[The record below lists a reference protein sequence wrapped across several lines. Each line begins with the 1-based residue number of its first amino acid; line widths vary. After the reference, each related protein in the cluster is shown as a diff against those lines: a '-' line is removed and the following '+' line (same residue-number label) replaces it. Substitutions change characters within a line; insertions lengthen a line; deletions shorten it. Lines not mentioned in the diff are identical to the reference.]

1 MSIQPF
7 EFQGLGRV
15 IFGPGVLS
23 DVARH
28 ARQWGRRALVV
39 TGGKPARARRLLE
52 LLEEGRISTHCFPI
66 ASEPK
71 ISDVIDGAAQ
81 GREFRADMVIAFGGG
96 SVIDAAK
103 AIAGMLTNEGPLLD
117 YLEIV
122 GKGDP
127 LELPAAP
134 WIAIPTTAGTGAEVT
149 RNAVLSV
156 PERHLKVSLR
166 SNHLFA
172 PLVLVDPELCL
183 SLPPTLTAST
193 GMDALTQL
201 IEPYVSAKANP
212 MTDAYCVAGIPK
224 VAAALPLACT
234 APTDL
239 AARSALSLGAVWSGI
254 ALTNA
259 GLGAVHGFAS
269 PLGGLLGAPH
279 GALCGALLGPVM
291 RVNIRALRDLVPN
304 SPILRRYADVAAWL
318 TGRPDAKPEEGAD
331 AATFLA
337 ADLGVPRLRTYCLHP
352 AQFPELAQAALR
364 ASSMKANPV
373 LLTEEA
379 LCTCLQEAF

>member
-1 MSIQPF
+1 MSMQAF
-7 EFQGLGRV
+7 EFQGVGRV
-15 IFGPGVLS
+15 IFGPGVLA

-52 LLEEGRISTHCFPI
+52 LLEEGRVSTHCFPI
-66 ASEPK
+66 SSEPK
-71 ISDVIDGAAQ
+71 VSDIVDGATQ

-122 GKGDP
+122 GKGEP
-127 LELPAAP
+127 LELPASP

-156 PERHLKVSLR
+156 PERQLKVSLR

-172 PLVLVDPELCL
+172 SLVLVDPELCM
-183 SLPPTLTAST
+183 SLPPALTAST
-193 GMDALTQL
+193 GLDALTQL
-201 IEPYVSAKANP
+201 IEPYVSSRANP

-224 VAAALPLACT
+224 VAAALPVAC
-234 APTDL
+234 ASPQDL
-239 AARSALSLGAVWSGI
+239 AARSALSIGALWSGI

-259 GLGAVHGFAS
+259 GLGAVHGLAS
-269 PLGGLLGAPH
+269 PLGGMLGAPH

-304 SPILRRYADVAAWL
+304 SPLLSRYTEVATWL
-318 TGRPDAKPEEGAD
+318 TGRPGATPEEGAD
-331 AATFLA
+331 AACCLA
-337 ADLGVPRLRTYCLHP
+337 TDLAVPRLRSYSLNP
-352 AQFPELAQAALR
+352 AQFPQLAQAALR

-379 LCTCLQEAF
+379 LCTCLQEAL